1 MFLNLD
7 GGSGS
12 TDIVERL
19 VLERKRRTAKSIGF
33 DAVDVDEAI
42 LQAAVVLFRD
52 RQQQQQQQQQQ
63 QRHPQQ
69 QQQQQPHQ
77 QRSISIDNN
86 TNNNCHNK
94 NITLEKLCINNC
106 PVNPYLEY
114 LIEAAMGMDLF
125 SELELQ
131 GNIEDENENENEEEN
146 TTDENNSNN
155 NSNNNNTNSS
165 ISNSCNT
172 NNVFALDA
180 LGFRMRF
187 SRRLRKLELINL
199 PMTRDH
205 AESLM
210 YGIETNHST
219 GTGCRL
225 DTLFLENVRF
235 EDGDDNDNDDNN
247 NNEEDD
253 DAGEEEE
260 EEEDDDIGNDDDGGT
275 ASNSPRQQQD
285 AGTVVIQ
292 ELCEGFPNNRTLK
305 TIELQRCRL
314 TDSQIAL
321 IFDTL
326 SVHPTLTS
334 LNLSENFCRKL
345 GLEAL
350 DRMLTSSPP
359 PQQQQQ
365 QQQQQSNGGIN
376 NNSNSKEKNGT
387 SGDDHRQQHEHKQN
401 HCRLESLDLSYQFIN
416 TSEETYGMTG
426 SGEEEEQRIQ
436 LNILTRNCT
445 TRDACDKIYPN
456 LRKLVLCGNQI
467 DDSDMKDLAFL
478 IRHRF
483 PRLEEIDLRFND
495 ITTDGLQTFADY
507 SDPNNDDNFFTTN
520 NNNYNDNDTTSNKTN
535 TTNNVRKTQHKD
547 HFPPPS
553 SRLRIIRLTNNPL
566 VMTNQ
571 TSIILL
577 KLLKI
582 YPELQLIQSNLEW
595 ENGTSIAMDIQH
607 LVDINRAGRVL
618 LLAGSSGSTCCDT
631 SGTTSSR
638 RREGNNDGAS
648 PISSPSSSKAA
659 VAAATSMKS
668 QQQLSPEEG
677 RRRKQQHTHQ
687 RRPIPLSAW
696 PLVLARLTRKARYP
710 HYIPKKNSMNGMF
723 YLIRHG
729 PIIVEQISSRGGKSS
744 IHNNSNNKNGKTNNN
759 EDQDRNDR
767 RPKRKWGD
775 PALGGYETLEDFLR
789 DMKGV
794 RTLRGVRAL

>member
-63 QRHPQQ
+63 HQRQQHQQQHHPQQ
-69 QQQQQPHQ
+69 QQHQQ

-86 TNNNCHNK
+86 TNNCHNK

-125 SELELQ
+125 TELELQ
-131 GNIEDENENENEEEN
+131 GNIEDENENEEEN

-165 ISNSCNT
+165 ISNGCNT

-225 DTLFLENVRF
+225 DTLLMENVRF
-235 EDGDDNDNDDNN
+235 DDGDGDDNDDNN
-247 NNEEDD
+247 NNNNNEDD
-253 DAGEEEE
+253 DDDDGEEEE
-260 EEEDDDIGNDDDGGT
+260 EEEDDDIGT
-275 ASNSPRQQQD
+275 ASNSPRHHQD

-326 SVHPTLTS
+326 SCHPTLTS

-350 DRMLTSSPP
+350 DRMLTTSSPP
-359 PQQQQQ
+359 PQH
-365 QQQQQSNGGIN
+365 QQQQSNIGISN
-376 NNSNSKEKNGT
+376 NNSTEKNGT
-387 SGDDHRQQHEHKQN
+387 SGDDHRQHHEHKQN

-445 TRDACDKIYPN
+445 TRDACYKIYPN

-520 NNNYNDNDTTSNKTN
+520 NNNCNSNNNTTSNKTN
-535 TTNNVRKTQHKD
+535 TTNNARKTPHKD

-618 LLAGSSGSTCCDT
+618 LLAGSSGSISCDT
-631 SGTTSSR
+631 SDATSSR
-638 RREGNNDGAS
+638 RRAGINDGAS
-648 PISSPSSSKAA
+648 PISSPSFSTAA
-659 VAAATSMKS
+659 AAAATSMKS
-668 QQQLSPEEG
+668 QQELSPEEG

-729 PIIVEQISSRGGKSS
+729 PIIVEQISSRGEKSS
-744 IHNNSNNKNGKTNNN
+744 IHNNNNNKNGKTNNN

-789 DMKGV
+789 CELGV
-794 RTLRGVRAL
+794 KS

>member
-7 GGSGS
+7 GCSGS

-19 VLERKRRTAKSIGF
+19 VLEKKRRTAKSIGF

-52 RQQQQQQQQQQ
+52 RQRQQQQ
-63 QRHPQQ
+63 QRHPQNQ
-69 QQQQQPHQ
+69 HQ
-77 QRSISIDNN
+77 QRPFSIDSSRKNSTNNNRKIIQKHRSNNNNDN
-86 TNNNCHNK
+86 TNNNK
-94 NITLEKLCINNC
+94 IITLEKLCINNC

-131 GNIEDENENENEEEN
+131 GNIDENEEEEEN
-146 TTDENNSNN
+146 TDETNENNSNN
-155 NSNNNNTNSS
+155 NNNSS
-165 ISNSCNT
+165 NSIN

-210 YGIETNHST
+210 YGIETNAST

-225 DTLFLENVRF
+225 DTLFMENVRF
-235 EDGDDNDNDDNN
+235 DDGDNDDNN
-247 NNEEDD
+247 DEDD
-253 DAGEEEE
+253 GEEEE
-260 EEEDDDIGNDDDGGT
+260 EEEDDDDIVNDDDAGT
-275 ASNSPRQQQD
+275 ASNNASNNNNNNNNNDNNNSLRQQD

-321 IFDTL
+321 IFDSL
-326 SVHPTLTS
+326 YCHPTLTS

-365 QQQQQSNGGIN
+365 QSNGGSN
-376 NNSNSKEKNGT
+376 NNNSKEKNGT
-387 SGDDHRQQHEHKQN
+387 SGNDHRQQHKHKQK

-445 TRDACDKIYPN
+445 TRDACYKIYPN

-520 NNNYNDNDTTSNKTN
+520 NNNNNNNNTTSNKTN
-535 TTNNVRKTQHKD
+535 TTNNGRKTQHKD

-595 ENGTSIAMDIQH
+595 ENGTSIAMYIQH

-618 LLAGSSGSTCCDT
+618 LLAGSSG
-631 SGTTSSR
+631 TSSR
-638 RREGNNDGAS
+638 GREGNYDGVS
-648 PISSPSSSKAA
+648 PIPSPSSSIAA
-659 VAAATSMKS
+659 AAAAAATRMKS

-677 RRRKQQHTHQ
+677 RRWKQQQKHQ

-729 PIIVEQISSRGGKSS
+729 PIIVEQISSREKKSS
-744 IHNNSNNKNGKTNNN
+744 VNNNNKNGKTNNN
-759 EDQDRNDR
+759 NNNEDQDQNDR

-789 DMKGV
+789 CELGV
-794 RTLRGVRAL
+794 KS

>member
-69 QQQQQPHQ
+69 QQQQQQQQHQ

-86 TNNNCHNK
+86 TNNNCHKNK

-131 GNIEDENENENEEEN
+131 GNIDDED
-146 TTDENNSNN
+146 TT
-155 NSNNNNTNSS
+155 S
-165 ISNSCNT
+165 ISN

-225 DTLFLENVRF
+225 DTLLMENVRF
-235 EDGDDNDNDDNN
+235 EDGEDNDNDDNN

-253 DAGEEEE
+253 DDDGEEEE
-260 EEEDDDIGNDDDGGT
+260 EEEDDEIGT

-326 SVHPTLTS
+326 SCHPTLTS

-350 DRMLTSSPP
+350 DRMLTSPP
-359 PQQQQQ
+359 PPQQQ
-365 QQQQQSNGGIN
+365 QQQQQSNGGTSK
-376 NNSNSKEKNGT
+376 NSNSKEKNGT
-387 SGDDHRQQHEHKQN
+387 LGDDHRQQHKHKQN
-401 HCRLESLDLSYQFIN
+401 HCRLECLDISYQFIN

-436 LNILTRNCT
+436 LNVLTRNCT
-445 TRDACDKIYPN
+445 TRDACYKIYPN

-520 NNNYNDNDTTSNKTN
+520 NNNYNNNTSNKTN
-535 TTNNVRKTQHKD
+535 TTNNVRKTPHKD

-618 LLAGSSGSTCCDT
+618 LLAGSSGSISCDT
-631 SGTTSSR
+631 SDTTSSR
-638 RREGNNDGAS
+638 RRESNKNGAS
-648 PISSPSSSKAA
+648 PISSPSSSTAA
-659 VAAATSMKS
+659 AAATSMKS

-744 IHNNSNNKNGKTNNN
+744 IHNNNNSKNGKTNTN

-789 DMKGV
+789 CELGV
-794 RTLRGVRAL
+794 KS

>member
-1 MFLNLD
+1 MPFLNLD

-12 TDIVERL
+12 SDIVERL
-19 VLERKRRTAKSIGF
+19 VLERKRCKAKSIGF
-33 DAVDVDEAI
+33 DAVEVDEAI

-52 RQQQQQQQQQQ
+52 RQQQIQQQQQQQ
-63 QRHPQQ
+63 QR
-69 QQQQQPHQ
+69 
-77 QRSISIDNN
+77 SFSIDSSRKN
-86 TNNNCHNK
+86 TSNNNKKIIQKQKSNNSNNNDNK
-94 NITLEKLCINNC
+94 NNSNSNNNNNITLEKLCINNC

-131 GNIEDENENENEEEN
+131 GNIDEEKEQE
-146 TTDENNSNN
+146 TTDETN
-155 NSNNNNTNSS
+155 NNNNTNSN
-165 ISNSCNT
+165 SNSNSN

-210 YGIETNHST
+210 YGIETNTST

-225 DTLFLENVRF
+225 DTLFMENVRF
-235 EDGDDNDNDDNN
+235 DDGDNDNGNNDD
-247 NNEEDD
+247 
-253 DAGEEEE
+253 GEEEE
-260 EEEDDDIGNDDDGGT
+260 EEEEEEDEDEDEDEDNDG
-275 ASNSPRQQQD
+275 AAFNNANNNNNNNSPRKDD

-321 IFDTL
+321 IFDSL
-326 SVHPTLTS
+326 SYHPTLTS

-359 PQQQQQ
+359 PPQQH
-365 QQQQQSNGGIN
+365 QQSNGGN
-376 NNSNSKEKNGT
+376 STDDKNSNSNIKEKNDT
-387 SGDDHRQQHEHKQN
+387 SGDDHRQQHKHKQK

-426 SGEEEEQRIQ
+426 RGGEEEDEERIQ

-445 TRDACDKIYPN
+445 TRDVCYKIYPN

-483 PRLEEIDLRFND
+483 PRLEEIDLRYND

-507 SDPNNDDNFFTTN
+507 SDPNNDNNFFTTN
-520 NNNYNDNDTTSNKTN
+520 NNNNKTN
-535 TTNNVRKTQHKD
+535 TTKNGRKTQFTD

-595 ENGTSIAMDIQH
+595 ENGTSMAMYIQH
-607 LVDINRAGRVL
+607 LLDINRAGRVL
-618 LLAGSSGSTCCDT
+618 LLAGSSGNVSTSSSSST
-631 SGTTSSR
+631 SSDTTST
-638 RREGNNDGAS
+638 A
-648 PISSPSSSKAA
+648 
-659 VAAATSMKS
+659 AAATSVDSSTKS
-668 QQQLSPEEG
+668 KQQCSPEEG
-677 RRRKQQHTHQ
+677 RRRKQQHNHQ

-710 HYIPKKNSMNGMF
+710 HYIPKKNTFNGMF

-729 PIIVEQISSRGGKSS
+729 PIIVEQMSSRKKTSS
-744 IHNNSNNKNGKTNNN
+744 N
-759 EDQDRNDR
+759 EDQDQNDRR

-789 DMKGV
+789 CELGV
-794 RTLRGVRAL
+794 KS